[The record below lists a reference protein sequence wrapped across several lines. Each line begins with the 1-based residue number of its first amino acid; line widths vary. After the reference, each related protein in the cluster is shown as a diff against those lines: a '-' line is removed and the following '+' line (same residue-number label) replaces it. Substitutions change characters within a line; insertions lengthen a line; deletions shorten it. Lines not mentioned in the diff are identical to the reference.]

1 MEALKKVTH
10 NCKHATY
17 LIEKK
22 LIGRLTLREHIF
34 LRIHLFGCGV
44 CRLYQSQTKKINAMI
59 RQLLHVSAAQ
69 DTRLDENFKKE
80 LQERIEDE
88 LNKN

>member
-1 MEALKKVTH
+1 MEALKKITH

-22 LIGRLTLREHIF
+22 LIGRLTLRERIF

-44 CRLYQSQTKKINAMI
+44 CRLYQSQTKKVNVMI
-59 RQLLHVSAAQ
+59 KQFLRSSSGQNTKLEEHYK
-69 DTRLDENFKKE
+69 REM
-80 LQERIEDE
+80 QERIENE

>member
-1 MEALKKVTH
+1 MEALKKITH

-22 LIGRLTLREHIF
+22 LIGRLTLRERIF

-44 CRLYQSQTKKINAMI
+44 CRLYQKQSAKINEMI
-59 RQLLHVSAAQ
+59 RQLLS
-69 DTRLDENFKKE
+69 DSNGTDPKLDEQFKKE
-80 LQERIEDE
+80 LQDRIEDE

>member
-1 MEALKKVTH
+1 MEVMKKITH

-22 LIGRLTLREHIF
+22 LIGRLTLRERIF

-44 CRLYQSQTKKINAMI
+44 CRLYQSQTQKINTMI
-59 RQLLHVSAAQ
+59 RQLLHVSSVQNAG
-69 DTRLDENFKKE
+69 LDENFKKE

>member
-1 MEALKKVTH
+1 MEALKKVAN

-22 LIGRLTLREHIF
+22 LIGRLTIRERIF
-34 LRIHLFGCGV
+34 LKIHLFGCGI
-44 CRLYQSQTKKINAMI
+44 CRLYQSQTQKINVMI
-59 RQLLHVSAAQ
+59 RQLFHNSAAQ
-69 DTRLDENFKKE
+69 DARLDEGFKKE